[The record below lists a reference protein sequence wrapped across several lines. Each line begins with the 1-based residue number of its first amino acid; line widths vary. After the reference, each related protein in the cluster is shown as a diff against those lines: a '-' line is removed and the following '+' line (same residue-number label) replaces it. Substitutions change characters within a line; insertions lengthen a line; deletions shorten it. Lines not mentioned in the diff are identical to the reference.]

1 MKKKVIVGLCVVVA
15 AILLCPIPMKMED
28 GGTVVYKA
36 FLYKVWDVH
45 RITPKGYD
53 EGTIIE
59 VLGIEIFN
67 DVQ

>member
-1 MKKKVIVGLCVVVA
+1 MKKKIIVGLCVVVA
-15 AILLCPIPMKMED
+15 VILLCPIPMKMED

-36 FLYKVWDVH
+36 LLYKVWNVH
-45 RITPKGYD
+45 RITPGGYD

-67 DVQ
+67 NTQ

>member
-15 AILLCPIPMKMED
+15 VILLCPIPMKMED

-36 FLYKVWDVH
+36 PLYKVWDVH

-67 DVQ
+67 NV